1 LAAGPCDGVFSERFE
16 NPPSLP
22 IPVLLTDA
30 QGRILRANRAAHRF
44 LGYAEASLGD
54 LNLEQLV
61 FRCGVLKRTL
71 RREPEAMG
79 GWKLPLKFR
88 HAQGELLPTETR
100 IVREGGAEDE
110 RMGFYIWDMRDMQK
124 KSRALKAKWQRAEQ
138 NNQSKSLFVSLISHE
153 FRTPMASI
161 QAVSELLRNYG
172 ERFSPEERQERLCQI
187 SADVFRMAQMMDDVL
202 LLGKIQNQ
210 QLSFR
215 ATLIDPLMLCQE
227 AIQFVQPYG
236 GQSRVVIT
244 VSGKF
249 PPICTLDP
257 SLFRHI
263 LINLLS
269 NALKYSLPDSKVTLS
284 LRREGPDLI
293 LEVADKGIGI
303 PPEDQGKIFH
313 LFHRGRNVGVI
324 KGIGVGM
331 FMLKHCVELHHGKI
345 TFRSTLGVGT
355 TFRVRLPAEL
365 RGKKKKSG
373 LPQELSLRPVN
384 VLR

>member
-1 LAAGPCDGVFSERFE
+1 MAAGPCEEISPECFE
-16 NPPSLP
+16 NPQSLP

-44 LGYAEASLGD
+44 LGYAGASLDD

-61 FRCGVLKRTL
+61 FRYGVLKRTL
-71 RREPEAMG
+71 QREPEAIAS
-79 GWKLPLKFR
+79 WKLPLKFR
-88 HAQGELLPTETR
+88 HAQGQPLDTETR
-100 IVREGGAEDE
+100 IVREGCAGDE
-110 RMGFYIWDMRDMQK
+110 RMAFYIWDLRDLQK
-124 KSRALKAKWQRAEQ
+124 KIRALKAKWQRAEQ

-161 QAVSELLRNYG
+161 QAMAELLRNYG
-172 ERFSPEERQERLCQI
+172 ERFSPEERQEQLRQI
-187 SADVFRMAQMMDDVL
+187 SADVFRMSQMMDDVL
-202 LLGKIQNQ
+202 LLGKIQNR

-215 ATLIDPLMLCQE
+215 AMLVDPLTLCQE

-249 PPICTLDP
+249 PPICSLDP

-269 NALKYSLPDSKVTLS
+269 NALKYSPPDSKVTLS

-303 PPEDQGKIFH
+303 PPEDQGKIFQ

-331 FMLKHCVELHHGKI
+331 FMLKYCVDLHRGRI
-345 TFRSTLGVGT
+345 AFRSTLGVGT
-355 TFRVRLPAEL
+355 TFRVRLPAGP
-365 RGKKKKSG
+365 RGKRGKSG
-373 LPQELSLRPVN
+373 LPEEIPLRPVN